1 MYGMSGLGLCL
12 FVALL
17 LGLLWEAPTIVR
29 ERQGRIMH
37 DMRKLMGC
45 LFGIMAVADLCLAPV
60 VIPNIVHWG
69 SVGFLVREVCF
80 IAVLLLP
87 AVIYGVAGWVVLK
100 ERPSANIWAIV
111 ASPVCFLSSLCL
123 VFNSWRLASWCT
135 WVMAAFGVTGLVIF
149 LWREEGEEIRPST
162 RR

>member
-60 VIPNIVHWG
+60 VIPISFTG
-69 SVGFLVREVCF
+69 DQSDSSCVRF
-80 IAVLLLP
+80 VLS
-87 AVIYGVAGWVVLK
+87 
-100 ERPSANIWAIV
+100 PSYY
-111 ASPVCFLSSLCL
+111 CRQSS
-123 VFNSWRLASWCT
+123 
-135 WVMAAFGVTGLVIF
+135 TG
-149 LWREEGEEIRPST
+149 
-162 RR
+162 